1 MDQWDALMETTI
13 LLAATSSNPIMD
25 HCKSLKKQGGSKRW
39 PFFAPLTIPTGRHL
53 SQILFHVVLLPLTK
67 ITTPIL
73 KL

>member
-1 MDQWDALMETTI
+1 MDQWDALMETTV
-13 LLAATSSNPIMD
+13 LLAATSSNPIED

-39 PFFAPLTIPTGRHL
+39 PFSPF
-53 SQILFHVVLLPLTK
+53 QILFHVVLLPLTK

>member
-1 MDQWDALMETTI
+1 MDQWDALMETTV
-13 LLAATSSNPIMD
+13 LLAATSSNPIED

-39 PFFAPLTIPTGRHL
+39 PFSPLLTIPTGRHL
-53 SQILFHVVLLPLTK
+53 SQILFHVVPLTK